1 MKYLTRNVKIL
12 SFVSLLN
19 DIASEMLYPIMPLF
33 LRSIGFSS
41 VVIGLLEGLANATAG
56 LSKGYFGRISDASGK
71 RRQFVTTGYLLSAI
85 SKPMMAIYTFPVW
98 IFFSRSLDRI
108 GKGLRTGARD
118 AILSAECTPE
128 NKGKVFGFH
137 KSMDTFGATI
147 GPILALILIGIF
159 PGDYKTIFLLA
170 IIPGILSV
178 LLTLAVKENRQ
189 VITTKVSFKL
199 TQAFSYFNSA
209 NNNYKHVVVLLL
221 LFGVFNSSDLFLLM
235 KIKESGADDKMVIWC
250 YILYNTVFALAA
262 FPLGHIGDRIGLK
275 KTMIIGLALFV
286 LVYAGFGYA
295 ESMPF
300 FLALFVV
307 YGFYAAATEGISKA
321 LISNLVPKSETASAI
336 GTYDG
341 MISIAALLA
350 SALAGLVWKY
360 ISPSAVFYTSAGGTA
375 VVIILFIF
383 QKIKNPAVNNG
394 ANN

>member
-41 VVIGLLEGLANATAG
+41 VLIGLLEGLASATAG

-71 RRQFVTTGYLLSAI
+71 RRQFVTGGYLLSAL
-85 SKPMMAIYTFPVW
+85 SKPMMALFAFPVW

-118 AILSAECTPE
+118 AILSAECTAE

-147 GPILALILIGIF
+147 GPVLALALITLF

-170 IIPGILSV
+170 IIPGVFSV

-189 VITTKVSFKL
+189 VISNKVSFKL
-199 TQAFSYFNSA
+199 TQAFSYFTSA
-209 NNNYKHVVVLLL
+209 NNNYRHVVALLL
-221 LFGVFNSSDLFLLM
+221 LFAIFNSSDLFLLM

-250 YILYNTVFALAA
+250 YILYNFVFALAA
-262 FPLGHIGDRIGLK
+262 FPLGHIGDKIGLK
-275 KTMIIGLALFV
+275 KTMILGLCLFAA
-286 LVYAGFGYA
+286 VYAGFGYFN
-295 ESMPF
+295 SIPWFM
-300 FLALFVV
+300 LLLVI
-307 YGFYAAATEGISKA
+307 YGLYAAATDGISKA
-321 LISNLVPKSETASAI
+321 LISNLVPASETASAI

-341 MISIAALLA
+341 LISIAALLA
-350 SALAGLVWKY
+350 SALAGVVWKY
-360 ISPSAVFYTSAGGTA
+360 GSPSLMFYVSAGGTCI
-375 VVIILFIF
+375 VVLLFIF
-383 QKIKNPAVNNG
+383 HKFKSPAAKQQG
-394 ANN
+394 